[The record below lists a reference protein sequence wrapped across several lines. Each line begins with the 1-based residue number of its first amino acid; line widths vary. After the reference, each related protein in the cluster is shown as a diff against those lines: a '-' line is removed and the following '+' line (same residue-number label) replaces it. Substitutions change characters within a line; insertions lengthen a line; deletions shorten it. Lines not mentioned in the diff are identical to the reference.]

1 MGQNWGWRTLPDSLP
16 PSSSLF
22 VFFFFFF
29 LAEQNSA
36 SVEFVAEEWG
46 LQD

>member
-1 MGQNWGWRTLPDSLP
+1 MGRTLLDSCCP
-16 PSSSLF
+16 LF
-22 VFFFFFF
+22 IAYFYFF
-29 LAEQNSA
+29 AEQNSA